1 MANTG
6 AASARVFLDANL
18 NGVMDAGEEPIE
30 GAAFTVK
37 GSRHPAARTDADG
50 CAWLGHLPVKQN
62 VDIALE
68 TATLEDPQWLPR
80 PKGARLV
87 PRPGRVAELDFPVIM
102 TSEID
107 GTVYLVKKDVKRGI
121 GNVLLELVDSEHNVV
136 GSAKSAWDGFYI
148 VPAVLPGDYLLRISA
163 RQLEQLNLADPGMR
177 EVTVS
182 PDGAFVNGVDF
193 FLTAGE
199 RPSEKGEKPPENVS
213 SVEKPAPA
221 KRLPFSVQVAACLE
235 QKNAQNLVKNLKKKG
250 YEAYIFKTRKPR
262 EMTWYK
268 VRIGDYASKEEASM
282 AASTFRKKEEMDA
295 FVCTN
300 DPL

>member
-193 FLTAGE
+193 FLTAGK

-213 SVEKPAPA
+213 SVEKLAPA
-221 KRLPFSVQVAACLE
+221 KRLPFSVQVAACLD
-235 QKNAQNLVKNLKKKG
+235 
-250 YEAYIFKTRKPR
+250 TR
-262 EMTWYK
+262 
-268 VRIGDYASKEEASM
+268 
-282 AASTFRKKEEMDA
+282 
-295 FVCTN
+295 
-300 DPL
+300 